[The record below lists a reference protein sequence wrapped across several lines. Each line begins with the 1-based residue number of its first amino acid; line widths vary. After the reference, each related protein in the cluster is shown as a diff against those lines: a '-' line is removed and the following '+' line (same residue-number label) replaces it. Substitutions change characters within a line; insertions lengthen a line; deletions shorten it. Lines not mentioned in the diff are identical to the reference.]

1 MPRDTPAITI
11 GGRLISRDVPP
22 FVIAE
27 IGINH
32 GGDSTARSRSSTPRP
47 APAPTP

>member
-1 MPRDTPAITI
+1 MPETAPPMRIAHRDI
-11 GGRLISRDVPP
+11 GPLHPP

-32 GGDSTARSRSSTPRP
+32 GGDLSVAKEMVCLAALSG
-47 APAPTP
+47 AE